1 MLAPILSFI
10 PALTAWCVIP
20 FGAPLPTRWGR
31 IDLVVADLPVGFL
44 FILAITSL
52 GVYGIVLA
60 GWSSNNKYALLG
72 GLRSSAQMIS
82 YEISLGM
89 STIPVLLLAGNVS
102 LNSIINQQAWGGWN
116 VVNLTVAFFIFMVA
130 AFAETNRLPFDL
142 PEAESELI
150 AGYHTEYSAMK
161 FSLFFIAEYAN
172 MVTASALMATL
183 FFGGWDVPFTARDN
197 IGPYSG
203 WLSLLSIG
211 IFLAKILFFLFLF
224 MWVRW
229 TLPRFRYDQ
238 LMSLGW
244 KFMLPLALVYI
255 VLIAAVMLGLSAAGI
270 QHGTHVRRDSRLRST
285 LRLMIVLF
293 AILDRG
299 RIISPAYGRMPKQE
313 IERAAPRSMRVD
325 SRQRE
330 ADNGNQGEGRRAA
343 DRGRELRT
351 GDAQGN
357 GAHASSTCSTSTA
370 EVTTQYPE
378 EKSPISP
385 RWRGTHRMLTTET
398 GKAQCVA
405 CGLCPTVCPANC
417 IKLVPGEDEEG
428 NRYPLVFEI
437 DEFRCIFCGYCQ
449 EVCPEEA
456 IHVGRH
462 YENAEYSREGF
473 VYDLQRLMDQTHP
486 VCEMWDPEDPKG
498 E

>member
-1 MLAPILSFI
+1 MILVGFSALLQAVDPNLPPVSGMAFFLFTVLKLIVIFTIYMVGVAMLTLAERKISAWIQDRHGPNRVGKGWLQPAADGLKNFMKEETMPAGVNKPLFVLAPILSFL
-10 PALTAWCVIP
+10 PALTTWCVIP
-20 FGAPLPTRWGR
+20 FGAPVPTRWGR

-44 FILAITSL
+44 FILAISSL

-82 YEISLGM
+82 YEISMGM

-102 LNSIINQQAWGGWN
+102 LNTIINQQAWGGWN

-161 FSLFFIAEYAN
+161 FSLFFIAEYAS
-172 MVTASALMATL
+172 MVTVSALMATL

-211 IFLAKILFFLFLF
+211 IFLAKILFFVFLF

-255 VLIAAVMLGLSAAGI
+255 VLIGAVMLGLSAAGI
-270 QHGTHVRRDSRLRST
+270 GQGMMYAAILGSVNI
-285 LRLMIVLF
+285 LMIIVLF

-299 RIISPAYGRMPKQE
+299 RIISPAYGRMHPRE
-313 IERAAPRSMRVD
+313 IEKLRRLD
-325 SRQRE
+325 
-330 ADNGNQGEGRRAA
+330 RRARIA
-343 DRGRELRT
+343 
-351 GDAQGN
+351 
-357 GAHASSTCSTSTA
+357 
-370 EVTTQYPE
+370 PE
-378 EKSPISP
+378 AA
-385 RWRGTHRMLTTET
+385 T
-398 GKAQCVA
+398 
-405 CGLCPTVCPANC
+405 
-417 IKLVPGEDEEG
+417 
-428 NRYPLVFEI
+428 
-437 DEFRCIFCGYCQ
+437 
-449 EVCPEEA
+449 
-456 IHVGRH
+456 
-462 YENAEYSREGF
+462 
-473 VYDLQRLMDQTHP
+473 
-486 VCEMWDPEDPKG
+486 
-498 E
+498 